1 MCPARKLRKGKTRR
15 PRQENIF
22 FNRRPAFFFLFQN
35 PTQLSVFTHISRL
48 TFAPARL
55 LVREGEERWIFP
67 DEAIPPEH
75 RSPEAALLD
84 GKVAQGL
91 ASLAGQTR
99 ERSYGGSADLGQFRA
114 LVAGRGPLG
123 GGCLVDFGPNQGGRR
138 AMGTKTSSDDIIRR
152 LALEFRVVTPWRWC
166 CDCHRLE
173 PQHLRCRYLG

>member
-1 MCPARKLRKGKTRR
+1 MFPARKLRKGKARR
-15 PRQENIF
+15 PRQEIIF
-22 FNRRPAFFFLFQN
+22 FNRRPAFFFLFQT
-35 PTQLSVFTHISRL
+35 PTQLSVFTPISRL
-48 TFAPARL
+48 TFAPARSL
-55 LVREGEERWIFP
+55 AREGEERWIFP
-67 DEAIPPEH
+67 DEAILPEH
-75 RSPEAALLD
+75 RAPEVALLD

-123 GGCLVDFGPNQGGRR
+123 GGCLVDFGPNQGGHR